1 MTELLPLIGGRSADD
16 VLAWRAQGPV
26 TVGQYL
32 GDVQALAAWLPAGR
46 WVINLCEDRYH
57 FAVLLGACAITGR
70 VSLQPSSQSLETLQ
84 QLARAHVGAYVL
96 SDVLGDAPGADV
108 PGLPAHA
115 WPPLAGLPHA
125 AHVGVVPP
133 GIPADRVVAILF
145 TSGSTGRP
153 QPHAKT
159 WGRLVANGRA
169 EAEALGLAGQPH
181 VLVGTVPAQHSYGF
195 ESTFLLALHGGCAF
209 WAGKPFYPQD
219 LAEALAAVPRPR
231 LVVTTPYHLSSVMAS
246 DVVLPPVD
254 RWLSATAPLS
264 EALARRVEAATGA
277 PVHEIYGSTESSQ
290 LATRRTT
297 EGATWTLMP
306 GVRLE
311 QEGDTTYAV
320 DGHVEGRVA
329 LSDIIGLQPQPGRFV
344 LHGRHADMVN
354 LAGKRTSLAYL
365 NHQLCSIEGVR
376 EGAFFLPQED
386 SESRV
391 VRLVAFAVVAPGRSH
406 ADLVVAL
413 RRCVDPIFLPRPLV
427 LVPALP
433 RNHTGKIT
441 RDSLEALYA
450 EHIAGQG
457 GRDAG

>member
-1 MTELLPLIGGRSADD
+1 MTELLPLISGRSADD
-16 VLAWRAQGPV
+16 VLAWRVQGPV

-70 VSLQPSSQSLETLQ
+70 VSLQPSSQSLETLR
-84 QLARAHVGAYVL
+84 QLVRAHVGAYVL
-96 SDVLGDAPGADV
+96 TDVPGAADV
-108 PGLPAHA
+108 DAPGLPAHA
-115 WPPLAGLPHA
+115 WPALDSLPRADA
-125 AHVGVVPP
+125 APP
-133 GIPADRVVAILF
+133 AIPAGRVVAILF
-145 TSGSTGRP
+145 TSGSTGQP

-169 EAEALGLAGQPH
+169 EAEALGLAGRPH

-231 LVVTTPYHLSSVMAS
+231 FVVTTPYHLSSVMAS
-246 DVVLPPVD
+246 DVALPPVD

-264 EALARRVEAATGA
+264 EELARRVETATGA

-297 EGATWTLMP
+297 EGAAWTLMP

-311 QEGDTTYAV
+311 QDGDTTYAV

-365 NHQLCSIEGVR
+365 NHQLCGIDGVR

-391 VRLVAFAVVAPGRSH
+391 ARLVAFAVVAPGRSH
-406 ADLVVAL
+406 AGLMAAL
-413 RRCVDPIFLPRPLV
+413 RQRVDPIFLPRPLV

-441 RDSLEALYA
+441 RDSLEQLYA

>member
-1 MTELLPLIGGRSADD
+1 MTHALPLISGRSASDL
-16 VLAWRAQGPV
+16 LAWRPDGPV

-32 GDVQALAAWLPAGR
+32 GDVQALAGWLPSGR
-46 WVINLCEDRYH
+46 WVINLCEDRYR
-57 FAVLLGACAITGR
+57 FAVLLGACAVTKR

-84 QLARAHVGAYVL
+84 QLAQAHEGAFVL
-96 SDVLGDAPGADV
+96 SDADAGAEV
-108 PGLPAHA
+108 PGLPVHRWPVLSDLPREA
-115 WPPLAGLPHA
+115 WTDD
-125 AHVGVVPP
+125 HVPA
-133 GIPADRVVAILF
+133 IPADQVVAILF

-153 QPHAKT
+153 QPHAKS

-169 EAEALGLAGQPH
+169 EAEALGIADQPH
-181 VLVGTVPAQHSYGF
+181 VLVGTVPVQHSYGF
-195 ESTFLLALHGGCAF
+195 ESTFLLALHGGCTF
-209 WAGKPFYPQD
+209 WFGKPFYPQD

-231 LVVTTPYHLSSVMAS
+231 LVVTTPYHLSSFMAA
-246 DVVLPPVD
+246 DVPLPPVD

-264 EALARRVEAATGA
+264 EELARRVEDVTGA

-297 EGATWTLMP
+297 QGPVWTLMP

-320 DGHVEGRVA
+320 DGHVERRVA
-329 LSDIIGLQPQPGRFV
+329 LSDVIGLQAEPGRFV

-365 NHQLCSIEGVR
+365 NHQLCEIDGVR
-376 EGAFFLPQED
+376 DGAFFLPRED

-391 VRLVAFAVVAPGRSH
+391 ARLVAFAVVEHGCSR
-406 ADLVVAL
+406 ADLMAAL
-413 RRCVDPIFLPRPLV
+413 RRRIDPIFLPRPLV

-433 RNHTGKIT
+433 RNQTGKILRET
-441 RDSLEALYA
+441 LEQLYA
-450 EHIAGQG
+450 AHVAGRG
-457 GRDAG
+457 GQDGR

>member
-1 MTELLPLIGGRSADD
+1 MTGSLPLISGRAADD

-26 TVGQYL
+26 TVSQYL
-32 GDVQALAAWLPAGR
+32 GDVQALAGWLPAGR

-57 FAVLLGACAITGR
+57 FAVLLGACAISGR
-70 VSLQPSSQSLETLQ
+70 VSLQPSSQSLETLR
-84 QLARAHVGAYVL
+84 QLAHEYAGAYVL
-96 SDVLGDAPGADV
+96 GDTGTDL
-108 PGLPAHA
+108 PGLPVHA
-115 WPPLAGLPHA
+115 WPSLDALAHTGDPPA
-125 AHVGVVPP
+125 VP
-133 GIPADRVVAILF
+133 AERVVAILF

-159 WGRLVANGRA
+159 WGRLVASGRA

-195 ESTFLLALHGGCAF
+195 ESTFLLALHGGCTF
-209 WAGKPFYPQD
+209 WTGKPFYPQD

-231 LVVTTPYHLSSVMAS
+231 LVVTTPYHLSSVMAA
-246 DVVLPPVD
+246 DVALPPVD

-264 EALARRVEAATGA
+264 ETLAQRVEAATGA

-297 EGATWTLMP
+297 GGSAWSLMP

-329 LSDIIGLQPQPGRFV
+329 LSDIIGLQPEPGRFV

-365 NHQLCSIEGVR
+365 NHQLCGIEGVR
-376 EGAFFLPQED
+376 DGAFFLPQED

-391 VRLVAFAVVAPGRSH
+391 ARLVAFAVVAPGRSH
-406 ADLVVAL
+406 ADLLAAL

-441 RDSLEALYA
+441 RDSLEQLYA
-450 EHIAGQG
+450 EHVAGQG
-457 GRDAG
+457 GGGAR